1 MPFGKESGG
10 REFGGCAEFSGVCE
24 LTRHGTLDTPRKPW
38 EMEGSDSDIE
48 RKARGSA
55 LPNL

>member
-1 MPFGKESGG
+1 MPFGKENGG

-38 EMEGSDSDIE
+38 EMEGSDS
-48 RKARGSA
+48 RGA
-55 LPNL
+55 AIPNL